1 MKGAAKGNDG
11 YRAARNIFLKETT
24 HMEEPKSSAHPPKD
38 YRTTC
43 TRDCPDSC
51 GVIATVKDGKIIKHK
66 GDPQHGVTRGFLCS
80 RGNDYLKR
88 FYDPQR
94 VLYPMRRKGNEWQRV
109 SWEEALGLIAEK
121 LRYYR
126 DSYGPRSVL
135 VVNYSAI
142 HSWIPRV
149 LGRLFWAHFGGA
161 TFASGGLSVEAAHAA
176 QQLDFGGDC
185 THEPED
191 LVYSKA
197 FMIWGKNVAVTRQ
210 HWMPFINQARKAGAP
225 LAVIDPI
232 YSEMARKADRFYQ
245 IRPGSD
251 GLLAI
256 GVSRFLLER
265 QAVDEGFITN
275 HTHGFEAYR
284 QLVFSYPLEDIAKA
298 VDLSLDQ
305 IKEIADWYATRKPL
319 ATFTGLG
326 PAYWSNGGAM
336 IRLVD
341 ALAAIS
347 GNIGISGGGMS
358 TDIEGAK
365 GLNLSMLR
373 GTPKGQSRRILLP
386 RLGEDILKTKDPA
399 LKMGWIAGANPA
411 SSAPDTQRVQEGLRS
426 LEFLVV
432 VEQFR
437 SATAELAHWVLPCTT
452 YLEMDDLVT
461 AYGHNWIGLT
471 NRVVPPLGE
480 TKTDGAI
487 FQLLAG
493 RLGFGEALAGEPAAW
508 IQKFLEP
515 MAGEGLTLERLK
527 EKAYRNPNAVSVPF
541 ADRKF
546 RTPSGKFEFITQFA
560 PAPSPGNGGLHLV
573 ATKTLRML
581 NSQVLPE
588 DVPEEPVAQVNP
600 AVFSER
606 GFSEGQ
612 KVWVVSKVG
621 KVKVRL
627 AAHEKV
633 RRDVLLLNPALWKGD
648 LKGVNQLRESFL
660 TDIGDGAAM
669 HQTMVSLEAVP
680 SPSVS

>member
-1 MKGAAKGNDG
+1 
-11 YRAARNIFLKETT
+11 
-24 HMEEPKSSAHPPKD
+24 
-38 YRTTC
+38 
-43 TRDCPDSC
+43 
-51 GVIATVKDGKIIKHK
+51 
-66 GDPQHGVTRGFLCS
+66 
-80 RGNDYLKR
+80 
-88 FYDPQR
+88 
-94 VLYPMRRKGNEWQRV
+94 
-109 SWEEALGLIAEK
+109 
-121 LRYYR
+121 
-126 DSYGPRSVL
+126 
-135 VVNYSAI
+135 
-142 HSWIPRV
+142 
-149 LGRLFWAHFGGA
+149 
-161 TFASGGLSVEAAHAA
+161 
-176 QQLDFGGDC
+176 
-185 THEPED
+185 
-191 LVYSKA
+191 
-197 FMIWGKNVAVTRQ
+197 
-210 HWMPFINQARKAGAP
+210 
-225 LAVIDPI
+225 
-232 YSEMARKADRFYQ
+232 
-245 IRPGSD
+245 
-251 GLLAI
+251 
-256 GVSRFLLER
+256 
-265 QAVDEGFITN
+265 
-275 HTHGFEAYR
+275 
-284 QLVFSYPLEDIAKA
+284 
-298 VDLSLDQ
+298 
-305 IKEIADWYATRKPL
+305 
-319 ATFTGLG
+319 
-326 PAYWSNGGAM
+326 
-336 IRLVD
+336 
-341 ALAAIS
+341 
-347 GNIGISGGGMS
+347 
-358 TDIEGAK
+358 
-365 GLNLSMLR
+365 
-373 GTPKGQSRRILLP
+373 
-386 RLGEDILKTKDPA
+386 
-399 LKMGWIAGANPA
+399 
-411 SSAPDTQRVQEGLRS
+411 VQEGLRS

-461 AYGHNWIGLT
+461 AYGPTWIGLT

-527 EKAYRNPNAVSVPF
+527 EKAYRNPNAASVPF

>member
-1 MKGAAKGNDG
+1 
-11 YRAARNIFLKETT
+11 
-24 HMEEPKSSAHPPKD
+24 
-38 YRTTC
+38 
-43 TRDCPDSC
+43 
-51 GVIATVKDGKIIKHK
+51 VIATVKDGKIIKHK
-66 GDPQHGVTRGFLCS
+66 GDPEHGVTRGFLCS

-94 VLYPMRRKGNEWQRV
+94 LLYPQRRKGNGWQRL
-109 SWEEALGLIAEK
+109 SWGEALDLIAEK

-126 DSYGPRSVL
+126 DAYGPSSVL

-149 LGRLFWAHFGGA
+149 LGRLFWSHFGGA

-191 LVYSKA
+191 LVNSKA
-197 FMIWGKNVAVTRQ
+197 FVIWGKNVAVTRP
-210 HWMPFINQARKAGAP
+210 HWMPFINQARKAGAV
-225 LAVIDPI
+225 LAVIDPV

-256 GVSRFLLER
+256 GVSRLLLER
-265 QAVDEGFITN
+265 KAVEENFIAN
-275 HTHGFEAYR
+275 HTQGFEAYR
-284 QLVFSYPLEDIAKA
+284 QLVFSYRLEDIAKA
-298 VDLSLDQ
+298 VDLSPDQ
-305 IKEIADWYATRKPL
+305 IREIADWYATRKPL

-341 ALAAIS
+341 ALAAVS
-347 GNIGISGGGMS
+347 GNIGVSGGGMS

-365 GLNLSMLR
+365 GLNLSMLH
-373 GTPKGQSRRILLP
+373 GAPKGQSRRILLP
-386 RLGEDILKTKDPA
+386 KLGEDILRTKDPA

-411 SSAPDTQRVQEGLRS
+411 SSAPDTQRVEEGLRS

-432 VEQFR
+432 VEQFM
-437 SATAELAHWVLPCTT
+437 SATAELAHVVLPCTT

-480 TKTDGAI
+480 AKTDGEI
-487 FQLLAG
+487 FQLLAE
-493 RLGFGEALAGEPAAW
+493 RMSFGQGLAGEPRAW
-508 IQKFLEP
+508 IQRFLEP
-515 MAGEGLTLERLK
+515 MAAQGLTVERLK
-527 EKAYRNPNAVSVPF
+527 EKAYRNPNAASVPF

-546 RTPSGKFEFITQFA
+546 RTPSGKFEFITQFS
-560 PAPSPGNGGLHLV
+560 PAPVPGNGGLHLV

-581 NSQVLPE
+581 NSQILPE
-588 DVPEEPVAQVNP
+588 DVPEEPVARLNP
-600 AVFSER
+600 AVLAAR
-606 GFSEGQ
+606 GFKEGQ
-612 KVWVVSKVG
+612 IAWVVSKAG
-621 KVKVRL
+621 KVRAKL
-627 AAHEKV
+627 AADDKV
-633 RRDVLLLNPALWKGD
+633 RRDVLLINPALWKGD
-648 LKGVNQLRESFL
+648 LNGVNQLRESFL
-660 TDIGDGAAM
+660 TDIGGGAAM
-669 HQTMVSLEAVP
+669 HQTMVELMPE
-680 SPSVS
+680 